1 MEKPMD
7 TAVALVQTYLR
18 LNGYFTVAEFPI
30 LTTAGHGPTSALRSA
45 TDIDILAVRFPGA
58 RHQMARGTHDG
69 HHVWTGD
76 VDAALRVPADA
87 PDMLIGEVKEGEAM
101 LNAAATD
108 PAVIRAVL
116 ARFGCCR
123 PDHAAESAARLVRE
137 GSVYLRNGH
146 QVRLA
151 AFGSRAPGDRTST
164 PVALCVTFDHILT
177 HLQSYVREHWD
188 ELRVGG
194 TKDPTLGLLL
204 LQEKARRGA
213 QRGARRGGTRGPGVE
228 ARPRPAASR
237 SA

>member
-1 MEKPMD
+1 MD

-30 LTTAGHGPTSALRSA
+30 LTSVGPGAASSLRSA
-45 TDIDILAVRFPGA
+45 TDVDILAVRFPGA
-58 RHQMARGTHDG
+58 RHQLAQGARDG
-69 HHVWTGD
+69 DHVSSDG
-76 VDAALRVPADA
+76 VDAALRVPAEA
-87 PDMLIGEVKEGEAM
+87 PDMLIGEVKEGEAT

-108 PAVIRAVL
+108 AAVIRAVL

-123 PDHAAESAARLVRE
+123 SDHAAESAARLVRE

-151 AFGSRAPGDRTST
+151 AFGSRAPRDRLAT
-164 PVALCVTFDHILT
+164 PVALCLTFDHILA
-177 HLQSYVREHWD
+177 HLQWYVREHWD

-213 QRGARRGGTRGPGVE
+213 TRGTTRAGARAN
-228 ARPRPAASR
+228 ARVSRPA
-237 SA
+237 

>member
-1 MEKPMD
+1 MD

-30 LTTAGHGPTSALRSA
+30 LTVVGPGARSGLRSA

-58 RHQMARGTHDG
+58 RHQVARAARGADDPAR
-69 HHVWTGD
+69 VD
-76 VDAALRVPADA
+76 VDAALHVPTEM

-101 LNAAATD
+101 LNSAATE
-108 PAVIRAVL
+108 PAVLHAVL
-116 ARFGCCR
+116 SRFGCCR
-123 PDHAAESAARLVRE
+123 PEHAAESAVRLVSA
-137 GSVYLRNGH
+137 GFVHLRNGH

-151 AFGSRAPGDRTST
+151 AFGSRAPRDQLAS
-164 PVALCVTFDHILT
+164 PVALCLTFDHILA
-177 HLQSYVREHWD
+177 HLHWYVGQHWE

-213 QRGARRGGTRGPGVE
+213 PRGTTRADARAN
-228 ARPRPAASR
+228 ARVSR
-237 SA
+237 RT

>member
-1 MEKPMD
+1 MD

-30 LTTAGHGPTSALRSA
+30 LSMAGRDLITAVRSA

-58 RHQMARGTHDG
+58 RHQMAHGS
-69 HHVWTGD
+69 HHGDSVSRGD
-76 VDAALRVPADA
+76 VDAALGVPADS
-87 PDMLIGEVKEGEAM
+87 PDMLIGEVKEGEAT

-123 PDHAAESAARLVRE
+123 ADDAADSAARLVRE
-137 GSVYLRNGH
+137 GAVYLRNGH

-151 AFGSRAPGDRTST
+151 AFGSRAPNDRGST
-164 PVALCVTFDHILT
+164 RVALCLTFDHILA

-188 ELRVGG
+188 ELRAGG

-204 LQEKARRGA
+204 LQEKA
-213 QRGARRGGTRGPGVE
+213 QRGGTRVAGVG
-228 ARPRPAASR
+228 ARPRRTASPFV
-237 SA
+237 

>member
-1 MEKPMD
+1 MD

-30 LTTAGHGPTSALRSA
+30 VTAAGHGSASALRSA

-58 RHQMARGTHDG
+58 RHQIARSAPDG
-69 HHVWTGD
+69 VHLPDSH

-87 PDMLIGEVKEGEAM
+87 PDMLIGEVKEGEAT

-123 PDHAAESAARLVRE
+123 STHAAESAARLVRE

-151 AFGSRAPGDRTST
+151 AFGSRAPDAGAATR
-164 PVALCVTFDHILT
+164 VALCLTFDHILAR
-177 HLQSYVREHWD
+177 LQSYVREHWD

-194 TKDPTLGLLL
+194 TKDPTLALLL
-204 LQEKARRGA
+204 LQEKA
-213 QRGARRGGTRGPGVE
+213 QRGARRGATRG
-228 ARPRPAASR
+228 ARAGARSRRDMPR

>member
-1 MEKPMD
+1 MD

-30 LTTAGHGPTSALRSA
+30 LSMAGRDPITAVRSA

-58 RHQMARGTHDG
+58 RHQMAHGSRHGDS
-69 HHVWTGD
+69 VPRGD
-76 VDAALRVPADA
+76 VDAALGVPADS
-87 PDMLIGEVKEGEAM
+87 PDMLIGEVKEGEAT

-123 PDHAAESAARLVRE
+123 ADDAADSAVRLVRE

-164 PVALCVTFDHILT
+164 PVALCVTFDHILA

>member
-1 MEKPMD
+1 MD

-30 LTTAGHGPTSALRSA
+30 LSATRRGHAAPIRSA

-58 RHQMARGTHDG
+58 RHQMALGAPAAGHDVE
-69 HHVWTGD
+69 HTSSDH

-87 PDMLIGEVKEGEAM
+87 PDMLIGEVKEGEAT

-123 PDHAAESAARLVRE
+123 SDHAAESATRLVRE
-137 GSVYLRNGH
+137 GSVHLRNGH

-151 AFGSRAPGDRTST
+151 AFGSRAPNDRGSK
-164 PVALCVTFDHILT
+164 PVALCLTFDHVLAR
-177 HLQSYVREHWD
+177 LQSYVRDHWD

-204 LQEKARRGA
+204 LQEKARRAAAGVA
-213 QRGARRGGTRGPGVE
+213 RAGARRQPDM
-228 ARPRPAASR
+228 SH

>member
-1 MEKPMD
+1 MD

-30 LTTAGHGPTSALRSA
+30 LTAGHGSASALRSA

-58 RHQMARGTHDG
+58 RHQMARGSRDG
-69 HHVWTGD
+69 DHGSSD
-76 VDAALRVPADA
+76 EVDAALRMPADA
-87 PDMLIGEVKEGEAM
+87 PDMLIGEVKEGEAT

-108 PAVIRAVL
+108 PAVIRAAL

-123 PDHAAESAARLVRE
+123 SDHAAESAARLVRE
-137 GSVYLRNGH
+137 GSIYLRNGH

-151 AFGSRAPGDRTST
+151 AFGSRAPADRGST
-164 PVALCVTFDHILT
+164 PVALWLTFDHILAR
-177 HLQSYVREHWD
+177 LQSYVRGHWD

-194 TKDPTLGLLL
+194 TKDRALGLLV
-204 LQEKARRGA
+204 LQEKARRGTA
-213 QRGARRGGTRGPGVE
+213 RGARMG
-228 ARPRPAASR
+228 ARPGRGLPR